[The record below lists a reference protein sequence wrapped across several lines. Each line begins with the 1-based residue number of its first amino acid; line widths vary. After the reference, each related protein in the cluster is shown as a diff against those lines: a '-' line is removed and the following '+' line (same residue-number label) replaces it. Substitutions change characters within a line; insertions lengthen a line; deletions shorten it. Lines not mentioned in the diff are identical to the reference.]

1 MLRGSR
7 WVGLLIYWAHGVVL
21 CLEHAWVQVVESF
34 FYVLAVDFW
43 QVLLD
48 SVVEL
53 LSVQLVDKV
62 RADLAVVEFDGLV
75 EMQTAAFFA
84 FATAAAL
91 TRHQLIQLRGKQ
103 LAA

>member
-1 MLRGSR
+1 M
-7 WVGLLIYWAHGVVL
+7 
-21 CLEHAWVQVVESF
+21 
-34 FYVLAVDFW
+34 
-43 QVLLD
+43 
-48 SVVEL
+48 EL

-84 FATAAAL
+84 FAAAAAL

>member
-1 MLRGSR
+1 
-7 WVGLLIYWAHGVVL
+7 
-21 CLEHAWVQVVESF
+21 
-34 FYVLAVDFW
+34 
-43 QVLLD
+43 
-48 SVVEL
+48 VEL

-62 RADLAVVEFDGLV
+62 CADLAVVEFDGLV